1 VSFSE
6 GIEELK
12 ENEIVVN
19 LLISSSFRNISLQS
33 MRLFV
38 PIYYAAAFPEKLTQF
53 SESDN
58 ALSLC
63 FLGGVASI
71 GGGIL
76 SD

>member
-1 VSFSE
+1 MSFSE

-38 PIYYAAAFPEKLTQF
+38 PIYYAAAFPEKLSQF
-53 SESDN
+53 SEYN